1 MGFGVCR
8 TVVISIC
15 VGLALQ
21 VFALQPGNASD
32 RSSAFPSVELEEAL
46 RHENAMVSAMPLSRI
61 AVLTSPRPEER
72 PKGSKMRYSGRWL
85 RSLAKP
91 TGGKQWACLAEAIY
105 FEARGESVEGQFAV
119 AEVILNRV
127 DSPKFPNSICK
138 VVRQGMGRKHAC
150 QFSYNC
156 DGKLEYI
163 ANGSAYDKVKRVA
176 RVAMDR
182 KTRPVTEGATYY
194 HATFVSPSWA
204 LSFQHMTTIGVH
216 KFYKPVRRVAEK

>member
-1 MGFGVCR
+1 MGFGVFR

-46 RHENAMVSAMPLSRI
+46 RHENSMVSAISLSRV

-72 PKGSKMRYSGRWL
+72 PKGSKVRYSGHWL
-85 RSLAKP
+85 RNLAMP

-138 VVRQGMGRKHAC
+138 VVRQGVGRKHAC

-182 KTRPVTEGATYY
+182 KTRPLTKGATHY

-204 LSFQHMTTIGVH
+204 RSFQHVTTIGVH

>member
-1 MGFGVCR
+1 MGFGALR
-8 TVVISIC
+8 TAVMSIC
-15 VGLALQ
+15 IGLALQ
-21 VFALQPGNASD
+21 VFALQPGMASD
-32 RSSAFPSVELEEAL
+32 RSAAVPSVELKAAL

-72 PKGSKMRYSGRWL
+72 PKGSRVRYSGRWL

-105 FEARGESVEGQFAV
+105 FEARGEPVEGQFAV

-127 DSPKFPNSICK
+127 DSPKFLNSICK
-138 VVRQGMGRKHAC
+138 VVRQGSGRKRAC

-163 ANGSAYDKVKRVA
+163 TNGAAYDKAKRVA
-176 RVAMDR
+176 RVSMDR
-182 KTRPVTEGATYY
+182 KSRPLTKGATYY
-194 HATFVSPSWA
+194 HAAFISPSWA
-204 LSFQHMTTIGVH
+204 RSFRHVNTIGVH
-216 KFYKPVRRVAEK
+216 KFYKPVRRMAKK

>member
-1 MGFGVCR
+1 MGFGASR
-8 TVVISIC
+8 TAVMSIC
-15 VGLALQ
+15 IGLALQ
-21 VFALQPGNASD
+21 VFALQPGMASD
-32 RSSAFPSVELEEAL
+32 RSAAVPSVELEAAL
-46 RHENAMVSAMPLSRI
+46 RHENAMVSAMPLSRV
-61 AVLTSPRPEER
+61 AVLTSPRPEQR
-72 PKGSKMRYSGRWL
+72 PKGSQVRYSGRWL

-105 FEARGESVEGQFAV
+105 FEARGEPVEGQFAV

-138 VVRQGMGRKHAC
+138 VVRQGTGRKHAC

-163 ANGSAYDKVKRVA
+163 ANGSAYDQAKRVA
-176 RVAMDR
+176 RVSMDR
-182 KTRPVTEGATYY
+182 KTRPLTKGATFY

-204 LSFQHMTTIGVH
+204 RSFQHVATIGVH

>member
-1 MGFGVCR
+1 MGFGALR
-8 TVVISIC
+8 TAVMSIC
-15 VGLALQ
+15 IGLALQ
-21 VFALQPGNASD
+21 VFALQPGMASD
-32 RSSAFPSVELEEAL
+32 RSAAVPSVELEAAL

-72 PKGSKMRYSGRWL
+72 PKGSKVRYSRRWL

-105 FEARGESVEGQFAV
+105 FEARGEPVEGQFAV

-138 VVRQGMGRKHAC
+138 VVRQGTGRKHAC

-163 ANGSAYDKVKRVA
+163 ANGSAYDQAKRVA
-176 RVAMDR
+176 RVSMDR
-182 KTRPVTEGATYY
+182 KTRPLTKGATFY

-204 LSFQHMTTIGVH
+204 RSFQHVATIGVH

>member
-1 MGFGVCR
+1 MGFGALR
-8 TVVISIC
+8 TAVMSIC
-15 VGLALQ
+15 IGLALQ
-21 VFALQPGNASD
+21 VFALQPGMASD
-32 RSSAFPSVELEEAL
+32 RSSAVPSVELEAAL
-46 RHENAMVSAMPLSRI
+46 RHENAMVSAMPLSRV

-72 PKGSKMRYSGRWL
+72 PKGSKVRYSGRWL

-91 TGGKQWACLAEAIY
+91 TGGKQWACLSEAIY
-105 FEARGESVEGQFAV
+105 FEARGEPVEGQFAV

-138 VVRQGMGRKHAC
+138 VVRQGTGRKHAC

-163 ANGSAYDKVKRVA
+163 ANGTAYDQVKRVA
-176 RVAMDR
+176 RVSMDR
-182 KTRPVTEGATYY
+182 KTRPLTKGATYY

-204 LSFQHMTTIGVH
+204 RRFQHVATIGVH

>member
-1 MGFGVCR
+1 MGFGASR
-8 TVVISIC
+8 TAVMSIC
-15 VGLALQ
+15 IGLALQ
-21 VFALQPGNASD
+21 VFALQPGMASD
-32 RSSAFPSVELEEAL
+32 RSAAVPSVELEAAL

-72 PKGSKMRYSGRWL
+72 PKGSQVRYSGRWL

-91 TGGKQWACLAEAIY
+91 TGGKQWACLSEAIY
-105 FEARGESVEGQFAV
+105 FEARGEPVEGQFAV

-138 VVRQGMGRKHAC
+138 VVRQGTGRKHAC

-163 ANGSAYDKVKRVA
+163 ANGSAYDQTKRVA
-176 RVAMDR
+176 RVSMDR
-182 KTRPVTEGATYY
+182 KTRPLTKGATFY

-204 LSFQHMTTIGVH
+204 RSFQHVATIGVH

>member
-1 MGFGVCR
+1 MGFGALR
-8 TVVISIC
+8 TAVMSIC
-15 VGLALQ
+15 IGLALQ
-21 VFALQPGNASD
+21 VFALQPGMASD
-32 RSSAFPSVELEEAL
+32 RSAAVPSVELEAAL
-46 RHENAMVSAMPLSRI
+46 RHENAMVSAMPLSRV

-72 PKGSKMRYSGRWL
+72 PKGSKVRYSRRWL

-105 FEARGESVEGQFAV
+105 FEARGEPVEGQFAV

-138 VVRQGMGRKHAC
+138 VVRQGTGRKHAC

-163 ANGSAYDKVKRVA
+163 ANGSAYDQTKRVA
-176 RVAMDR
+176 RVSMDR
-182 KTRPVTEGATYY
+182 KTRPLTKGATFY

-204 LSFQHMTTIGVH
+204 RSFQHVATIGVH

>member
-1 MGFGVCR
+1 MGFGALR
-8 TVVISIC
+8 TAVMSIC
-15 VGLALQ
+15 IGLALQ
-21 VFALQPGNASD
+21 VFALQPGMASD
-32 RSSAFPSVELEEAL
+32 RSAAVPSVELEAAL
-46 RHENAMVSAMPLSRI
+46 RHENAMVSAMPLSRV

-72 PKGSKMRYSGRWL
+72 PKGSQVRYSGRWL

-91 TGGKQWACLAEAIY
+91 TGGKQWACLSEAIY
-105 FEARGESVEGQFAV
+105 FEARGEPVEGQFAV

-138 VVRQGMGRKHAC
+138 VVRQGTGRKHAC

-163 ANGSAYDKVKRVA
+163 ANGSAYDQAKRVA
-176 RVAMDR
+176 RVSMDR
-182 KTRPVTEGATYY
+182 KTRPLTKGATFY

-204 LSFQHMTTIGVH
+204 RSFQHVATIGVH

>member
-1 MGFGVCR
+1 MGFGALR
-8 TVVISIC
+8 TAVMSIC
-15 VGLALQ
+15 IGLALQ
-21 VFALQPGNASD
+21 VFALQPGMASD
-32 RSSAFPSVELEEAL
+32 RSAAVPSVELEAAL
-46 RHENAMVSAMPLSRI
+46 RHENAMVSAMPLSRV

-72 PKGSKMRYSGRWL
+72 PKGSQVRYSGRWL

-105 FEARGESVEGQFAV
+105 FEARGEPVEGQFAV

-138 VVRQGMGRKHAC
+138 VVRQGTGRKHAC

-163 ANGSAYDKVKRVA
+163 ANGSAYDQTKRVA
-176 RVAMDR
+176 RVSMDR
-182 KTRPVTEGATYY
+182 KTRPLTKGATFY

-204 LSFQHMTTIGVH
+204 RSFQHVATIGVH

>member
-1 MGFGVCR
+1 MGFGALR
-8 TVVISIC
+8 TAVMSIC
-15 VGLALQ
+15 IGLALQ
-21 VFALQPGNASD
+21 VFALQPGMASD
-32 RSSAFPSVELEEAL
+32 RSAAVPSVELEAAL
-46 RHENAMVSAMPLSRI
+46 RHENAMVSAMPLSRV
-61 AVLTSPRPEER
+61 AVLTSPRPEQR
-72 PKGSKMRYSGRWL
+72 PKGSQVRYSGRWL

-105 FEARGESVEGQFAV
+105 FEARGEPVEGQFAV

-138 VVRQGMGRKHAC
+138 VVRQGTGRKHAC

-163 ANGSAYDKVKRVA
+163 VNGSAYDQTKRVA
-176 RVAMDR
+176 RVSMDR
-182 KTRPVTEGATYY
+182 KTRPLTKGATFY

-204 LSFQHMTTIGVH
+204 RSFQHVATIGVH

>member
-1 MGFGVCR
+1 MGFGALR
-8 TVVISIC
+8 TAVMSIC
-15 VGLALQ
+15 IGLALQ
-21 VFALQPGNASD
+21 VFALQPGMASD
-32 RSSAFPSVELEEAL
+32 RSAAVPSVELEAAL
-46 RHENAMVSAMPLSRI
+46 RHENAMVSAMPLSRV
-61 AVLTSPRPEER
+61 AVLTSPRPEQR
-72 PKGSKMRYSGRWL
+72 PKGSQVRYSGRWL

-91 TGGKQWACLAEAIY
+91 TGGKQWACLSEAIY
-105 FEARGESVEGQFAV
+105 FEARGEPVEGQFAV

-138 VVRQGMGRKHAC
+138 VVRQGTGRKHAC

-163 ANGSAYDKVKRVA
+163 ANGSAYDQAKRVA
-176 RVAMDR
+176 RVSMDR
-182 KTRPVTEGATYY
+182 KTRPLTKGATFY

-204 LSFQHMTTIGVH
+204 RSFQHVATIGVH

>member
-1 MGFGVCR
+1 MGFGALR
-8 TVVISIC
+8 TAVMSIC
-15 VGLALQ
+15 IGLALQ
-21 VFALQPGNASD
+21 VFALQPGLASD
-32 RSSAFPSVELEEAL
+32 RSAAVPSVELEAAL
-46 RHENAMVSAMPLSRI
+46 RHENAMVSAMPLSRV
-61 AVLTSPRPEER
+61 AVLTSPRPEQR
-72 PKGSKMRYSGRWL
+72 PKGSQVRYSGRWL

-105 FEARGESVEGQFAV
+105 FEARGEPVEGQFAV

-138 VVRQGMGRKHAC
+138 VVRQGTGRKHAC

-163 ANGSAYDKVKRVA
+163 ANGSAYDQTKRVA
-176 RVAMDR
+176 RVSMDR
-182 KTRPVTEGATYY
+182 KTRPLTKGATFY

-204 LSFQHMTTIGVH
+204 RSFQHVATIGVH

>member
-1 MGFGVCR
+1 MGFGALR
-8 TVVISIC
+8 TAVMSIC
-15 VGLALQ
+15 IGLALQ
-21 VFALQPGNASD
+21 VFALQPGMASD
-32 RSSAFPSVELEEAL
+32 RSSAVPSVELEAAL
-46 RHENAMVSAMPLSRI
+46 RHENAMVSAMPLSRV

-72 PKGSKMRYSGRWL
+72 PKGSKVRYSRRWL

-105 FEARGESVEGQFAV
+105 FEARGEPVEGQFAV

-138 VVRQGMGRKHAC
+138 VVRQGTGRKHAC

-163 ANGSAYDKVKRVA
+163 ANGSAYDQAKRVA
-176 RVAMDR
+176 RVSMDR
-182 KTRPVTEGATYY
+182 KTRPLTKGATFY

-204 LSFQHMTTIGVH
+204 RSFQHVATIGVH

>member
-1 MGFGVCR
+1 MGFGALR
-8 TVVISIC
+8 TAVMSIC
-15 VGLALQ
+15 IGLALQ
-21 VFALQPGNASD
+21 VFALQPGMASD
-32 RSSAFPSVELEEAL
+32 RSAAVPSVELEAAL
-46 RHENAMVSAMPLSRI
+46 RHENAMVSAMPLSRV

-72 PKGSKMRYSGRWL
+72 PKGSKVRYSRRWL

-91 TGGKQWACLAEAIY
+91 TGGKQWACLAEVIY
-105 FEARGESVEGQFAV
+105 FEARGEPVEGQFAV

-138 VVRQGMGRKHAC
+138 VVRQGTGRKHAC

-163 ANGSAYDKVKRVA
+163 ANGSAYDQAKRVA
-176 RVAMDR
+176 RVSMDR
-182 KTRPVTEGATYY
+182 KTRPLTKGATFY

-204 LSFQHMTTIGVH
+204 RSFQHVATIGVH

>member
-1 MGFGVCR
+1 MGFGASR
-8 TVVISIC
+8 TAVMSIC
-15 VGLALQ
+15 IGLALQ
-21 VFALQPGNASD
+21 VFALQPGMASD
-32 RSSAFPSVELEEAL
+32 RSAAVPSVELEAAL
-46 RHENAMVSAMPLSRI
+46 RHENAMVSAMPLSRV
-61 AVLTSPRPEER
+61 AVLTSPRPEQR
-72 PKGSKMRYSGRWL
+72 PKGSQVRYSGRWL

-105 FEARGESVEGQFAV
+105 FEARGEPVEGQFAV

-138 VVRQGMGRKHAC
+138 VVRQGTGRKHAC

-163 ANGSAYDKVKRVA
+163 ANGSAYDQSKRVA
-176 RVAMDR
+176 RVSMDR
-182 KTRPVTEGATYY
+182 KTRPLTKGATFY

-204 LSFQHMTTIGVH
+204 RSFQHVATIGVH

>member
-1 MGFGVCR
+1 MGFGVFR

-46 RHENAMVSAMPLSRI
+46 RHENSMVSAISLSRV
-61 AVLTSPRPEER
+61 AVLTSPRPESR
-72 PKGSKMRYSGRWL
+72 PTDSNLRYSARWL

-105 FEARGESVEGQFAV
+105 FEARGEPVEGQFAV

-127 DSPKFPNSICK
+127 ESPKFPNSICK
-138 VVRQGMGRKHAC
+138 VVRQGTGRKHAC

-163 ANGSAYDKVKRVA
+163 AHPYILEQLHRELVQH
-176 RVAMDR
+176 R
-182 KTRPVTEGATYY
+182 KEFEVG
-194 HATFVSPSWA
+194 F
-204 LSFQHMTTIGVH
+204 
-216 KFYKPVRRVAEK
+216 

>member
-1 MGFGVCR
+1 MGFGALR
-8 TVVISIC
+8 TAVMSIC
-15 VGLALQ
+15 IGLALQ
-21 VFALQPGNASD
+21 VFALQPGMASD
-32 RSSAFPSVELEEAL
+32 RSSAVPSVELEAAL
-46 RHENAMVSAMPLSRI
+46 RHENAMVSAMPLSRV

-72 PKGSKMRYSGRWL
+72 PKGSKVRYSGRWL

-91 TGGKQWACLAEAIY
+91 TGGKQWACLSEAIY
-105 FEARGESVEGQFAV
+105 FEARGEPVEGQFAV

-138 VVRQGMGRKHAC
+138 VVRQGTVRKHAC

-163 ANGSAYDKVKRVA
+163 ANGSAYDKAKRVA
-176 RVAMDR
+176 RVSMDR
-182 KTRPVTEGATYY
+182 KTRPLTKGATFY

-204 LSFQHMTTIGVH
+204 RSFQHVATIGVH

>member
-1 MGFGVCR
+1 MGFGASR
-8 TVVISIC
+8 TAVMSIC
-15 VGLALQ
+15 IGLALQ
-21 VFALQPGNASD
+21 VFALQPGMASD
-32 RSSAFPSVELEEAL
+32 RSAAVPSVELEAAL
-46 RHENAMVSAMPLSRI
+46 RHENAMVSAMPLSRV
-61 AVLTSPRPEER
+61 AVLTSPRPEQR
-72 PKGSKMRYSGRWL
+72 PKGSQVRYSGRWL

-91 TGGKQWACLAEAIY
+91 TGGKQWACLSEAIY
-105 FEARGESVEGQFAV
+105 FEARGEPVEGQFAV

-138 VVRQGMGRKHAC
+138 VVRQGTGRKHAC

-163 ANGSAYDKVKRVA
+163 ANGSAYDQAKRVA
-176 RVAMDR
+176 RVSMDR
-182 KTRPVTEGATYY
+182 KTRPLTKGATFY

-204 LSFQHMTTIGVH
+204 RSFQHVATIGVH

>member
-1 MGFGVCR
+1 MGFGASR
-8 TVVISIC
+8 TAVMSIC
-15 VGLALQ
+15 IGLALQ
-21 VFALQPGNASD
+21 VFALQPGMASD
-32 RSSAFPSVELEEAL
+32 RSAAVPSVELEAAL
-46 RHENAMVSAMPLSRI
+46 RHENAMVSAMPLSRV

-72 PKGSKMRYSGRWL
+72 PKGSQVRYSGRWL

-105 FEARGESVEGQFAV
+105 FEARGEPVEGQFAV

-138 VVRQGMGRKHAC
+138 VVRQGTGRKHAC

-163 ANGSAYDKVKRVA
+163 ANGSAYDQAKRVA
-176 RVAMDR
+176 RVSMDR
-182 KTRPVTEGATYY
+182 KTRPLTKGATFY

-204 LSFQHMTTIGVH
+204 RSFQHVATIGVH

>member
-1 MGFGVCR
+1 M
-8 TVVISIC
+8 SIC
-15 VGLALQ
+15 IGLALQ
-21 VFALQPGNASD
+21 VFALQPGLASD
-32 RSSAFPSVELEEAL
+32 RSAAVPSVELEAAL
-46 RHENAMVSAMPLSRI
+46 RHENAMVSAMPLSRV
-61 AVLTSPRPEER
+61 AVLTSPRPEQR
-72 PKGSKMRYSGRWL
+72 PKGSQVRYSGRWL

-105 FEARGESVEGQFAV
+105 FEARGEPVEGQFAV

-138 VVRQGMGRKHAC
+138 VVRQGTGRKHAC

-163 ANGSAYDKVKRVA
+163 ANGSAYDQTKRVA
-176 RVAMDR
+176 RVSMDR
-182 KTRPVTEGATYY
+182 KTRPLTKGATFY

-204 LSFQHMTTIGVH
+204 RSFQHVATIGVH

>member
-1 MGFGVCR
+1 MGFGALR
-8 TVVISIC
+8 TAVMSIC
-15 VGLALQ
+15 IGLALQ
-21 VFALQPGNASD
+21 VFALQPGMASD
-32 RSSAFPSVELEEAL
+32 RSSAVPSVELEAAL
-46 RHENAMVSAMPLSRI
+46 RHENAMVSAMPLSRV

-72 PKGSKMRYSGRWL
+72 PKGSKVRYSGRWL

-105 FEARGESVEGQFAV
+105 FEARGEPVEGQFAV

-138 VVRQGMGRKHAC
+138 VVRQGTGRKHAC

-163 ANGSAYDKVKRVA
+163 ANGSVYDQAKRVA
-176 RVAMDR
+176 RVSMDR
-182 KTRPVTEGATYY
+182 KTRPLTKGATFY

-204 LSFQHMTTIGVH
+204 RSFQHVATIGVH

>member
-1 MGFGVCR
+1 MGFGASR
-8 TVVISIC
+8 TAVMSIC
-15 VGLALQ
+15 IGLALQ
-21 VFALQPGNASD
+21 VFALQPGMASD
-32 RSSAFPSVELEEAL
+32 RSAAVPSVELEAAL
-46 RHENAMVSAMPLSRI
+46 RHENAMVSAMPLSRV

-72 PKGSKMRYSGRWL
+72 PKGSKVRYSGRWL

-91 TGGKQWACLAEAIY
+91 AGGKQWACLSEAIY
-105 FEARGESVEGQFAV
+105 FEARGEPVEGQFAV

-138 VVRQGMGRKHAC
+138 VVRQGTGRKHAC

-163 ANGSAYDKVKRVA
+163 ANGSAYDQAKRVA
-176 RVAMDR
+176 RVSMDR
-182 KTRPVTEGATYY
+182 KTRPLTKGATFY

-204 LSFQHMTTIGVH
+204 RSFQHVATIGVH

>member
-1 MGFGVCR
+1 MGFGALR
-8 TVVISIC
+8 TAVMSIC
-15 VGLALQ
+15 IGLALQ
-21 VFALQPGNASD
+21 VFALQPGMASD
-32 RSSAFPSVELEEAL
+32 RSAAVPSVELEAAL
-46 RHENAMVSAMPLSRI
+46 RHENAMVSAMPLSRV
-61 AVLTSPRPEER
+61 AVLTSPRPEQR
-72 PKGSKMRYSGRWL
+72 PKGSQVRYSGRWL

-105 FEARGESVEGQFAV
+105 FEARGEPVEGQFAV

-138 VVRQGMGRKHAC
+138 VVRQGTGRKHAC

-163 ANGSAYDKVKRVA
+163 ANGSAYDQTKRVA
-176 RVAMDR
+176 RVSMDR
-182 KTRPVTEGATYY
+182 KTRPLTKGATFY

-204 LSFQHMTTIGVH
+204 RSFQHVATIGVH

>member
-1 MGFGVCR
+1 MGFGALR
-8 TVVISIC
+8 TAVMSIC
-15 VGLALQ
+15 IGLALQ
-21 VFALQPGNASD
+21 VFALQPGMASD
-32 RSSAFPSVELEEAL
+32 RSAAVPSVELEAAL
-46 RHENAMVSAMPLSRI
+46 RHENAMVSAMPLSRV

-72 PKGSKMRYSGRWL
+72 PKGSKVRYFRRWL

-105 FEARGESVEGQFAV
+105 FEARGEPVEGQFAV

-138 VVRQGMGRKHAC
+138 VVRQGTGRKHAC

-163 ANGSAYDKVKRVA
+163 ANGSAYDQAKRVA
-176 RVAMDR
+176 RVSMDR
-182 KTRPVTEGATYY
+182 KTRPLTKGATFY

-204 LSFQHMTTIGVH
+204 RSFQHVATIGVH

>member
-1 MGFGVCR
+1 MGFGASR
-8 TVVISIC
+8 TAVMSIC
-15 VGLALQ
+15 IGLALQ
-21 VFALQPGNASD
+21 VFALQPGMASD
-32 RSSAFPSVELEEAL
+32 RSAAVPSVELEAAL
-46 RHENAMVSAMPLSRI
+46 RHENAMVSAMPLSRV

-72 PKGSKMRYSGRWL
+72 PKGSKVRYSGRWL

-91 TGGKQWACLAEAIY
+91 TGGKQWACLSDAIY
-105 FEARGESVEGQFAV
+105 FEARGEPVEGQFAV

-138 VVRQGMGRKHAC
+138 VVRQGTGRKHAC

-163 ANGSAYDKVKRVA
+163 ANGSAYGKAKRVA
-176 RVAMDR
+176 RVSMDR
-182 KTRPVTEGATYY
+182 KTRPLTKGATFY

-204 LSFQHMTTIGVH
+204 RSFQHVATIGVH